1 MGDIGN
7 KMVRIEIWGKESE
20 NESQKDRGSEMTN

>member
-7 KMVRIEIWGKESE
+7 KMVRIEILGKESE
-20 NESQKDRGSEMTN
+20 NESQKDRRSEMTN